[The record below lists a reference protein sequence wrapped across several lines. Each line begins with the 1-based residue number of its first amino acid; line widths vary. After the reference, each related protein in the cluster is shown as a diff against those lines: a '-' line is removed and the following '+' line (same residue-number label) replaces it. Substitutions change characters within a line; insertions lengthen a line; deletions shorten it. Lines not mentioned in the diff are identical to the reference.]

1 MLSKSATEDTGIN
14 NKGIFHPFPLT
25 GMQNHFGLDILFRV
39 FLAFIDLD
47 CKSQWRVS
55 TSVIVGPFC

>member
-1 MLSKSATEDTGIN
+1 MLSKSAIEDTGIN

-39 FLAFIDLD
+39 FSSLY
-47 CKSQWRVS
+47 
-55 TSVIVGPFC
+55 